1 VAGAAMVLAGLAPG
15 AAGSLASAATGAM
28 GTGTAAVELGS
39 TGFGSIVVDDAYHH
53 VFVSG
58 PASNEVIVT
67 DFSGTIVSTITG
79 EDGVAGMAIDGS
91 MLYVAD
97 SNVGAI
103 DQIDLATLT
112 DKGVL
117 ATGLAGMRWLA
128 VAGGKLWTCLGGAGG
143 WDQLASVSFD
153 GTVSEFGGSYYDGEV
168 SSSAAT
174 PDILYVADD
183 DLSPGSI
190 YRFDV
195 SSGSPVLEVRA
206 RTGNYGIDQLTVSP
220 DGTRVIP
227 ASGAPYDFQELAAS
241 TLQPDGVVYPGA
253 PYPSAVAVTASRGGL
268 IATGLRQGFSTPQIH
283 VYPIGKPSA
292 EGLASTNSTD
302 GTTNVVPHGLAFS
315 GDGSTL
321 FAVSRDTFYDTS
333 FTLHLVSLL
342 NQTSTQVSAPS
353 SLTVSGG
360 GPGSAATVSVPPGAA
375 QHFVAS
381 INVTSGGFSAPTGF
395 ITFADNGTAF
405 STVALTSGQT
415 TLDRSWPT
423 TSKHLITATYGG
435 DSNNAASAGSLTVEV
450 GYPTATVISASPN
463 PSRVAQAV
471 TFTASVSGHGTPTG
485 LVTFYDGSVPLKTLN
500 LASGKASLTIASLR
514 AGTHV
519 ITAFYPGDSLHD
531 SSTSKSLSQHVNRLA
546 TLTTLTRSSPRVPPG
561 RTVTF
566 VAKVS
571 GSAPTGSVTF
581 DDGSAVLSKAA
592 LRFGEAKYTTS
603 TLTPRTH
610 EIRAVYSGDPVHA
623 PSTSQV
629 VAEVVLYPTHTY
641 LAASA
646 NPAVFGQPVRF
657 TVTVSG
663 GSSPTGFVA
672 FYDGPYSLGK
682 VALSASKSA
691 SLTLTGLAI
700 GAHTIRAVYSGDAV
714 NAGASASIVEAVTK
728 T

>member
-1 VAGAAMVLAGLAPG
+1 MVLIGLAPG
-15 AAGSLASAATGAM
+15 TAGSVASPATGAM
-28 GTGTAAVELGS
+28 GTGTTAVELGS
-39 TGFGSIVVDDAYHH
+39 TGFGSIVVDDANHH

-58 PASNEVIVT
+58 PAANEVIVT

-97 SNVGAI
+97 RGAGAI

-117 ATGLAGMRWLA
+117 AAGLPGMRWLA

-143 WDQLASVSFD
+143 WDQLASVGFD

-168 SSSAAT
+168 TSSAAT

-183 DLSPGSI
+183 HLSPGSI
-190 YRFDV
+190 YQFDV
-195 SSGSPVLEVRA
+195 SSGSPVLKVRA
-206 RTGNYGIDQLTVSP
+206 RTSNYGIEQIAVSS

-241 TLQPDGVVYPGA
+241 TLQPDGVVYPGE
-253 PYPSAVAVTASRGGL
+253 PYPSAVAITASRGGL
-268 IATGLRQGFSTPQIH
+268 IATGLLQGSGTPRVH
-283 VYPIGKPSA
+283 VYPIGQPSA
-292 EGLASTNSTD
+292 EGLASTNAAD

-315 GDGSTL
+315 SDGSTL

-333 FTLHLVSLL
+333 YTLHLVSLL
-342 NQTSTQVSAPS
+342 NQTSTQVSAPL

-360 GPGSAATVSVPPGAA
+360 GPGSVATVSIPPGTA

-381 INVTSGGFSAPTGF
+381 VDVTSGGFSAPTGF
-395 ITFADNGTAF
+395 VTFADNGTAF
-405 STVALTSGQT
+405 STVALTSGQAT
-415 TLDRSWPT
+415 ADRSWPT
-423 TSKHLITATYGG
+423 TSKHVITATYRG
-435 DSNNAASAGSLTVEV
+435 DSNNATSAGSVSVEV
-450 GYPTATVISASPN
+450 GYPTATVISSSPN
-463 PSRVAQAV
+463 PSRVGQAV
-471 TFTASVSGHGTPTG
+471 TLTASISGHGSPAG
-485 LVTFYDGSVPLKTLN
+485 SVTFYDGSVPLKTSN
-500 LASGKASLTIASLR
+500 LASGKASLTVASLR

-519 ITAFYPGDSLHD
+519 ITAFYSGDILHD
-531 SSTSKSLSQHVNRLA
+531 PSTSRSLSQHVNRLA
-546 TLTTLTRSSPRVPPG
+546 TLTTLTTSNPRVKPG
-561 RTVTF
+561 QTVTF

-571 GSAPTGSVTF
+571 ASTPTGSVTF
-581 DDGSAVLSKAA
+581 VDGSAVLAKVA
-592 LRFGEAKYTTS
+592 LRFGEATYTTS

-623 PSTSQV
+623 PSTSHA

-641 LAASA
+641 LATSA
-646 NPAVFGQPVRF
+646 NPAVFGQGVRF
-657 TVTVSG
+657 TVTISG

-672 FYDGPYSLGK
+672 FYDGSSSLGK

-700 GAHTIRAVYSGDAV
+700 GANTIRAVYSGDAV